1 MIDREA
7 KRNRIK
13 EIGAEVE
20 KRLKAGTVTMD
31 FMNGVELETKQLE
44 AELKGH
50 KRALE
55 FRAGSEIG
63 AAPFTPKTKGGPKWN
78 PPSPRHASEEQVN
91 GLWLAAKNRL
101 PSYSFEIGE
110 KAVKS
115 MSWGDDN
122 IRTKQVVEGPPGTLL
137 PPALLP
143 QHTLNLPYEPD
154 RIFEH
159 FVGAMADS
167 QSIQYLQHTGNASPA
182 LPTPELGT
190 KIDLGMQWAPKTVS
204 FQKISALASV
214 STEALDDFNVFYQFT
229 SNDLHRA
236 VTDAE
241 TNWIIN
247 QSVTGLNWQT
257 NTLKR
262 LIGADTPLDA
272 LEKAVDDIRVGSA
285 FATADTMA
293 MHPATFGYLKRQKST
308 LNTYILQQ
316 NVQTGQVDSIWGCKP
331 VINSYIPLDLVI
343 VWDSTQAIYG
353 WTRQALTVMLN
364 PWGSPM
370 WQTNFVSFRAEERI
384 AVGYPRPTAI
394 NLVTG
399 FPSSGS

>member
-1 MIDREA
+1 VLA
-7 KRNRIK
+7 AG
-13 EIGAEVE
+13 GAGDDTDTTF
-20 KRLKAGTVTMD
+20 RTKA
-31 FMNGVELETKQLE
+31 
-44 AELKGH
+44 
-50 KRALE
+50 
-55 FRAGSEIG
+55 I
-63 AAPFTPKTKGGPKWN
+63 GGPRWN
-78 PPSPRHASEEQVN
+78 PPAPWHATEEQVK
-91 GLWLAAKNRL
+91 GLWMAAKNRL
-101 PSYSFEIGE
+101 PSYGFELGE
-110 KAVKS
+110 KAAP
-115 MSWGDDN
+115 SWN
-122 IRTKQVVEGPPGTLL
+122 VHTKQVVEGPPGTLL

-167 QSIQYLQHTGNASPA
+167 QSVQYLQHTGNAQPA

-190 KIDLGMQWAPKTVS
+190 KLDLGMQWAPKTVS

-229 SNDLHRA
+229 SNDLSRA
-236 VTDAE
+236 VIDAE

-247 QSVTGLNWQT
+247 QSITGLIWQT

-262 LIGADTPLDA
+262 LVGADTPLDA

-285 FATADTMA
+285 FGRASVMC
-293 MHPATFGYLKRQKST
+293 MHPNTLGYLKRQKTT
-308 LNTYILQQ
+308 LGNYIL
-316 NVQTGQVDSIWGCKP
+316 NPDPTTGLVDTIWDCK
-331 VINSYIPLDLVI
+331 VVTNSYVPMAYVI
-343 VWDSTQAIYG
+343 VFDATQAILG
-353 WTRQALTVMLN
+353 WTRQAMTVMLN

-370 WQTNFVSFRAEERI
+370 WQENYVSFRAEERI

-399 FPSSGS
+399 FPGTGS